1 MKTLSLKPMLAVA
14 GLGFLLLSATAG
26 AAELRVRC
34 EQRTVPSR
42 SKISVDGKNLAQANA
57 MYSVR
62 VISGS
67 NQSTHVP
74 LTAIGDE
81 VEFDFDSNP
90 ADIAAGAQAIASN
103 FIVGGAVQAALFDS
117 TGQMVV
123 GPVSAACRVR
133 SPIKSR

>member
-1 MKTLSLKPMLAVA
+1 MKTRSIQSLFALA
-14 GLGFLLLSATAG
+14 GFGLLLSSTVS

-34 EQRTVPSR
+34 EQRSVPSR
-42 SKISVDGKNLAQANA
+42 SKISVDAKNLAQPNA

-74 LTAIGDE
+74 LTAVGDE

-90 ADIAAGAQAIASN
+90 ADIAAGAQSIPGT
-103 FIVGGAVQAALFDS
+103 FIVGGAVQAALFDAA
-117 TGQMVV
+117 GQIVV

>member
-1 MKTLSLKPMLAVA
+1 MNTRSMKPMLAVA
-14 GLGFLLLSATAG
+14 GLGLLLLSTAAS

-34 EQRTVPSR
+34 EQRSVPSR
-42 SKISVDGKNLAQANA
+42 AKISVDAKNLAQPNA

-62 VISGS
+62 VISGA

-74 LTAIGDE
+74 LTAVGDE
-81 VEFDFDSNP
+81 VGFDFDSNP
-90 ADIAAGAQAIASN
+90 ADIAAGAQSISTG
-103 FIVGGAVQAALFDS
+103 FIVGGAVQAALFDAA
-117 TGQMVV
+117 GQMVA

>member
-1 MKTLSLKPMLAVA
+1 MKTRPMKSLFAIA
-14 GLGFLLLSATAG
+14 GLGLLLTSTVAS

-42 SKISVDGKNLAQANA
+42 AKISVDAKDLVQANA
-57 MYSVR
+57 MYSAR
-62 VISGS
+62 VISGA

-81 VEFDFDSNP
+81 VEFDFDRNP
-90 ADIAAGAQAIASN
+90 VDIAAGAQSIVSN
-103 FIVGGAVQAALFDS
+103 FITGGTVQAALFDS
-117 TGQMVV
+117 TGQMVL

-133 SPIKSR
+133 TPIKAR

>member
-1 MKTLSLKPMLAVA
+1 MKTRPMKSLLVVA
-14 GLGFLLLSATAG
+14 SLGLMLLSTAAS

-34 EQRTVPSR
+34 EQRSVPSR
-42 SKISVDGKNLAQANA
+42 AKISVDAKNLAQANA

-74 LTAIGDE
+74 LTAVGDE
-81 VEFDFDSNP
+81 VGFDFDSNP
-90 ADIAAGAQAIASN
+90 ADIAAGAQSISSS
-103 FIVGGAVQAALFDS
+103 FIVGGAVQAALFDA
-117 TGQMVV
+117 TGQMVI

>member
-1 MKTLSLKPMLAVA
+1 MKTRSMKSLLVLAS
-14 GLGFLLLSATAG
+14 LGLLLSSTVAS

-34 EQRTVPSR
+34 EQRSVPSR
-42 SKISVDGKNLAQANA
+42 AKISVDAKNLAQANA

-90 ADIAAGAQAIASN
+90 ADIAAGAQSISAG
-103 FIVGGAVQAALFDS
+103 FITGGAVQAALFDA
-117 TGQMVV
+117 TGQMVI
-123 GPVSAACRVR
+123 GPISAACRVR

>member
-1 MKTLSLKPMLAVA
+1 MKTRSMKATLVVASL
-14 GLGFLLLSATAG
+14 GLMLLSTAAS

-34 EQRTVPSR
+34 EQRSVPSR
-42 SKISVDGKNLAQANA
+42 AKISVDAKNLAQANA

-90 ADIAAGAQAIASN
+90 ADIAAGAQSISN
-103 FIVGGAVQAALFDS
+103 GFIVGGAVQAALFDAS
-117 TGQMVV
+117 GQMVV
-123 GPVSAACRVR
+123 GPISAACRVR

>member
-1 MKTLSLKPMLAVA
+1 MNTRSMKPLLAVA
-14 GLGFLLLSATAG
+14 ALGLLSISTAAS

-34 EQRTVPSR
+34 EQRSVPAR
-42 SKISVDGKNLAQANA
+42 AKISVDGKNLSPANA

-62 VISGS
+62 VISGA
-67 NQSTHVP
+67 NQSTHSP

-90 ADIAAGAQAIASN
+90 NDIAAGAQSIASN

-123 GPVSAACRVR
+123 GPVSAACRMR
-133 SPIKSR
+133 NPIKAR

>member
-1 MKTLSLKPMLAVA
+1 MKTCSIKSLLALA
-14 GLGFLLLSATAG
+14 GLGLLSLSTAAS

-42 SKISVDGKNLAQANA
+42 AKISVDAKNLAQPNA

-62 VISGS
+62 AMSGA

-90 ADIAAGAQAIASN
+90 ADIAAGAQSIASN

-117 TGQMVV
+117 TGLMVI

>member
-1 MKTLSLKPMLAVA
+1 MKTRSMKSLLVLTS
-14 GLGFLLLSATAG
+14 LGLLLSSTVAS

-34 EQRTVPSR
+34 EQRSVPSR
-42 SKISVDGKNLAQANA
+42 AKISVDAKNLAQANA

-62 VISGS
+62 VMSGS
-67 NQSTHVP
+67 SQSTHVP

-90 ADIAAGAQAIASN
+90 ADIAAGAQSISAG
-103 FIVGGAVQAALFDS
+103 FITGGAVQAALFDA
-117 TGQMVV
+117 TGQMVI

-133 SPIKSR
+133 NPIKAR

>member
-1 MKTLSLKPMLAVA
+1 MKIRSLSPLFAVA
-14 GLGFLLLSATAG
+14 GLMLLSTTVS

-34 EQRTVPSR
+34 EQRSTPAR
-42 SKISVDGKNLAQANA
+42 AKISVDAKNLAQPNA

-62 VISGS
+62 VISGG

-74 LTAIGDE
+74 LTAVGDE

-90 ADIAAGAQAIASN
+90 ADIAAGAQAIGNN

-117 TGQMVV
+117 AGQMVV
-123 GPVSAACRVR
+123 GPVSASCRVR

>member
-1 MKTLSLKPMLAVA
+1 
-14 GLGFLLLSATAG
+14 
-26 AAELRVRC
+26 
-34 EQRTVPSR
+34 
-42 SKISVDGKNLAQANA
+42 

-81 VEFDFDSNP
+81 VEFDFDSDP
-90 ADIAAGAQAIASN
+90 ADIAAGAQSISAG
-103 FIVGGAVQAALFDS
+103 FITGGAVQTAQFDA
-117 TGQMVV
+117 TGQMVI

-133 SPIKSR
+133 RPIKSR

>member
-1 MKTLSLKPMLAVA
+1 MKTRSMKSLLAIA
-14 GLGFLLLSATAG
+14 SFGLILLSTAAG

-34 EQRTVPSR
+34 EQRSVPSR
-42 SKISVDGKNLAQANA
+42 AKISVDAKNLAQANA

-90 ADIAAGAQAIASN
+90 ADIAAGAQSISAG
-103 FIVGGAVQAALFDS
+103 FIVGGAVQAALFDAS
-117 TGQMVV
+117 GQMVV
-123 GPVSAACRVR
+123 GPISAACRVR

>member
-1 MKTLSLKPMLAVA
+1 MNTRSMKPLFAVVA
-14 GLGFLLLSATAG
+14 IGLLLLSTVAS

-34 EQRTVPSR
+34 EQRTVPAR
-42 SKISVDGKNLAQANA
+42 VKISVDGKNLSPANA

-62 VISGS
+62 VISGA
-67 NQSTHVP
+67 NQSTHSP

-90 ADIAAGAQAIASN
+90 ADFAAGAQSIASN

-123 GPVSAACRVR
+123 GPISAVCRLR
-133 SPIKSR
+133 NPIKAR

>member
-1 MKTLSLKPMLAVA
+1 MKTRSMKSLLVLAS
-14 GLGFLLLSATAG
+14 LGLLLSSTVAS

-34 EQRTVPSR
+34 EQRSVPSR
-42 SKISVDGKNLAQANA
+42 AKISVDAKNLAQANA

-81 VEFDFDSNP
+81 VGFDFDSNP
-90 ADIAAGAQAIASN
+90 ADIAAGAQSISAG
-103 FIVGGAVQAALFDS
+103 FITGGAVQAALFDA
-117 TGQMVV
+117 TGQMVI

>member
-1 MKTLSLKPMLAVA
+1 MKTRPMKSTLVVVSL
-14 GLGFLLLSATAG
+14 GLMLLSTAAN

-34 EQRTVPSR
+34 EQRSVPSR
-42 SKISVDGKNLAQANA
+42 AKISVDAKNLTQANA

-90 ADIAAGAQAIASN
+90 ADIAAGAQSISSG
-103 FIVGGAVQAALFDS
+103 FIVGGAVQAALFDA
-117 TGQMVV
+117 TGQMVA
-123 GPVSAACRVR
+123 GPISAACRVR

>member
-1 MKTLSLKPMLAVA
+1 MKTRPMKSLFAIA
-14 GLGFLLLSATAG
+14 GLGLLLSSTVAS

-42 SKISVDGKNLAQANA
+42 AKISVDAKDLAQANA
-57 MYSVR
+57 MYSAR
-62 VISGS
+62 VISGA

-90 ADIAAGAQAIASN
+90 NDIAAGAQSIASN
-103 FIVGGAVQAALFDS
+103 FITGGAVQAALFDS
-117 TGQMVV
+117 TGQMVL

-133 SPIKSR
+133 SPIKAR

>member
-1 MKTLSLKPMLAVA
+1 MKTRSIQSLLALA
-14 GLGFLLLSATAG
+14 SLGLLLSSTVS

-34 EQRTVPSR
+34 EQRSVPSR
-42 SKISVDGKNLAQANA
+42 AKISVDAKNLAQPNA

-74 LTAIGDE
+74 LTAVGDE

-90 ADIAAGAQAIASN
+90 ADIAAGSQSISGS
-103 FIVGGAVQAALFDS
+103 FIVGGAVQAALFDAA
-117 TGQMVV
+117 GQIVV